1 VGEHVH
7 PPGNCRSEVVMPKY
21 DVFISYRWIDL
32 EMSWVRDHLVPAL
45 QTAGLRTLLD
55 VEDFVP
61 GRDLILEM
69 DRAGRESRR
78 VLCVISPAYF
88 DGDRM
93 VAFESLAARR
103 SNPTGSASRLIPL
116 LICSTNMPEWVRGLV
131 PIDWTNERD
140 RYREWNKLLRILGAR
155 RKADPPPIVVNLLQ
169 SDLKKSLAAVHEV
182 RPNAVSLMRNGRYE
196 ASSTSENRG
205 NLLKYRIADQSR
217 ELRYREVVQLWRDD
231 QEFVD
236 FYISIFRK
244 CGFHSYVW
252 ETPSISN
259 STVDRIFEFVLGN
272 VPSPSRTP
280 DRQTYAS
287 YFDTT
292 MTHHGIVAF
301 SNLGGDALLITP
313 SPYRADANYIDMA
326 AFIREAPLG
335 QQRALWKELAR
346 YIESELSDEPMWISV
361 ATGDIA
367 WLHLRLDSSPKYY
380 RYAPYISA

>member
-1 VGEHVH
+1 MHSS
-7 PPGNCRSEVVMPKY
+7 GNCPREVAMSKY
-21 DVFISYRWIDL
+21 DVFVSYRWIDP
-32 EMSWVRDHLVPAL
+32 EMSWVRDHLVPSL
-45 QTAGLRTLLD
+45 QAAGLRTLLD

-69 DRAGRESRR
+69 ERAGRESQH

-116 LICSTNMPEWVRGLV
+116 LICSTNMPEWVRGLI

-140 RYREWNKLLRILGAR
+140 RHREWKKLLRSLGAAR
-155 RKADPPPIVVNLLQ
+155 EAEPPPIFINLQ
-169 SDLKKSLAAVHEV
+169 RSDAKGNLAAVYEV
-182 RPNAVSLMRNGRYE
+182 RSDAVSMLRNGRFE
-196 ASSTSENRG
+196 ANAISENRG
-205 NLLKYRIADQSR
+205 NLLRYRITDQSQ
-217 ELRYREVVQLWRDD
+217 ELRYREVLQLWQDD

-236 FYISIFRK
+236 FYISIYKK
-244 CGFHSYVW
+244 CGFQSYVW

-259 STVDRIFEFVLGN
+259 DTIDRIFEFVLCN
-272 VPSPSRTP
+272 VPSASRTP
-280 DRQTYAS
+280 DRETYAS

-292 MTHHGIVAF
+292 MTQHGIVAF
-301 SNLGGDALLITP
+301 NNLGGDALLVVP
-313 SPYRADANYIDMA
+313 SPYRAGANYIDLA
-326 AFIREAPLG
+326 AFIREAPIG

-346 YIESELSDEPMWISV
+346 HIESKLSNEPMWISV
-361 ATGDIA
+361 ASGGIA

-380 RYAPYISA
+380 RYTPYLSA